1 MLLLRPVRK
10 LQGRSKVH
18 LADPSSIHFH
28 SALEFDHSNTRR
40 HVRLLGP
47 CFKTGRLRLFYQ
59 HPKGS
64 VARDHCLAAPCVPRS
79 AVGHPV
85 PGYNTHPK
93 ASHVPCTLLPDFKP
107 MLACQRTANT
117 PVRAEC
123 RPSKSNLNRFPS
135 SNFTY
140 CFILFPKC
148 FSSFPHGTCSLSVS
162 RQYLALDGIY
172 HPIRAAFP
180 NNSTLGKHTTMRTVV
195 LGTNGIV
202 TLIDAVF
209 QPTYPRSDADVA
221 SRDYNS
227 DPERARFQ
235 S

>member
-1 MLLLRPVRK
+1 LRRPAF
-10 LQGRSKVH
+10 LGLRSGIQCGFITLPRESLPPH
-18 LADPSSIHFH
+18 PF
-28 SALEFDHSNTRR
+28 TRR
-40 HVRLLGP
+40 QTDAGL
-47 CFKTGRLRLFYQ
+47 
-59 HPKGS
+59 
-64 VARDHCLAAPCVPRS
+64 
-79 AVGHPV
+79 
-85 PGYNTHPK
+85 
-93 ASHVPCTLLPDFKP
+93 
-107 MLACQRTANT
+107 QRTANT

-172 HPIRAAFP
+172 HPIGAAFP
-180 NNSTLGKHTTMRTVV
+180 NNSTLGKHTTMHTGV

-209 QPTYPRSDADVA
+209 QPTYPRSGADVA